1 MSQPTTPPMGPLAF
15 LRYAL
20 RMMAAYKPSLVL
32 LLVMIVAQV
41 AFYLCLP
48 VFYREVFDHVIP
60 NQNIAYLK
68 QITLTLCGLYALFL
82 CTEFTEAF
90 LTSRMT
96 AHVMRDVR
104 QRMFEHIQKLPA
116 NFYANTSSG
125 DLLSRFSNDLVMVEQ
140 AVRSAVYKV
149 CFHTL
154 AICTAICIL
163 FIFEWRLALIT
174 LASFPLGVI
183 GPKLLSARAN
193 QTSAARKEEDAK
205 TLSVIQE
212 NLLAQRVIRAF
223 ALQATYI
230 EKFAICLG
238 NLHTRSRDM
247 HRTALFINKTSS
259 AGILALQLIV
269 LLGGGF
275 LAVKGY
281 LTGGILVSFLAILSG
296 IGNSARALTETASEL
311 VQAAAGLQRVH
322 NLLNEPTESNLEKRA
337 VSLPPFQDQIRFENV
352 TFSYTGDKPN
362 LKNVS
367 FTIPA
372 GQSVAFV
379 GRSGSGKSTVL
390 NLITRFY
397 EADDG
402 TVVIDGKDL
411 SQVAENSLREQV
423 SPVFQDTF
431 LFNTTI
437 RENIR
442 QGRLNATDE
451 EVEEAA
457 RAAEIHDL
465 INTLPQ
471 GYDTPVGEMGGHLS
485 GGQRQRL
492 SLARAILRNPTI
504 LVLDEAT
511 SALDPA
517 TEAAINATLEK
528 LAEKCT
534 MISVTHRL
542 TSAVNLDQIFVMDQG
557 ELVEQGTHRELL
569 NKKGLYYNM
578 WQDFTLELTQDAVV
592 GDVASA
598 TSDLKSLDLNLSP
611 DELAGKVRELESQ
624 LHLSTQETERLR
636 EINHRWAQLAGT
648 DRLTGL
654 PNKLSFLQA
663 IIPQEIQQ
671 AQHGQHTLGFMLI
684 SGDNLGPINE
694 QYGRDAGD
702 TIIKNLAKVLQSE
715 LKGEEQLGHLDG
727 TNFAVSLYPASLEDT
742 KKRAEEIR
750 TLVANQSFIFE
761 QNELN
766 ITVSIGI
773 TTLNSALVDDTRRAT
788 DETFDT
794 LNQALYHAKRAGGN
808 RMEAVTPTT

>member
-1 MSQPTTPPMGPLAF
+1 MSPIAF
-15 LRYAL
+15 LRHAL
-20 RMMAAYKPSLVL
+20 ALMATYKPSLIVFFI
-32 LLVMIVAQV
+32 LVITQV

-60 NQNIAYLK
+60 TQDLTYLT
-68 QITLTLCGLYALFL
+68 QITFVLAILFVIFL
-82 CTEFTEAF
+82 CTDFAEAYV
-90 LTSRMT
+90 TSRMT
-96 AHVMRDVR
+96 AKVMENVR
-104 QRMFEHIQKLPA
+104 QNMFEHIQKLPT
-116 NFYANTSSG
+116 NFLSKNSSG
-125 DLLSRFSNDLVMVEQ
+125 DILSRFTNDLSMVEQ
-140 AVRSAVYKV
+140 ALLSSVYKV

-154 AICTAICIL
+154 AIATAIAIL

-174 LASFPLGVI
+174 LVSFPLGVI
-183 GPKLLSARAN
+183 GPKFLSPKASQAG
-193 QTSAARKEEDAK
+193 AARKEEDAK
-205 TLSVIQE
+205 TMSIIQE

-230 EKFAICLG
+230 EKFAVCLG
-238 NLHTRSRDM
+238 NLHTRSYDL
-247 HRTALFINKTSS
+247 HRTTLFINKTSS
-259 AGILALQLIV
+259 AGILILQLIV
-269 LLGGGF
+269 LLGGAF

-296 IGNSARALTETASEL
+296 IGNSARALTGTASEL
-311 VQAAAGLQRVH
+311 VQAAAGFQRVQT
-322 NLLNEPTESNLEKRA
+322 LLDTPTEPNHDKRNL
-337 VSLPPFQDQIRFENV
+337 SLPAVQDQIRFENV
-352 TFSYTGDKPN
+352 TFSYTGNQPN

-367 FTIPA
+367 FNIPA

-397 EADDG
+397 ESNQG
-402 TVVIDGKDL
+402 TIDIDGKAL
-411 SQVAENSLREQV
+411 SQISEESLRKQI

-442 QGRLNATDE
+442 QGRLEATDA

-457 RAAEIHDL
+457 QSAEIHDF
-465 INTLPQ
+465 ICSLPQ
-471 GYDTPVGEMGGHLS
+471 GYETPVGEMGGHLS

-528 LAEKCT
+528 LSQNCT

-557 ELVEQGTHRELL
+557 ELIEQGTHRELL
-569 NKKGLYYNM
+569 NKKGVYYDM

-592 GDVASA
+592 GEVESE
-598 TSDLKSLDLNLSP
+598 TSNIESLDLDLSP
-611 DELAGKVRELESQ
+611 EALAQKVRELE
-624 LHLSTQETERLR
+624 LELRLSNQESERLR

-663 IIPQEIQQ
+663 LIPQEIQQ
-671 AQHGQHTLGFMLI
+671 AQHTGQTMGFMLI
-684 SGDNLGPINE
+684 SGDNLGTINE
-694 QYGRDAGD
+694 KHGRDAGD
-702 TIIKNLAKVLQSE
+702 KIIATLAKVLQSE
-715 LKGEEQLGHLDG
+715 LKGEELLGHLDG
-727 TNFAVSLYPASLEDT
+727 TNFAVSLSPATSDT
-742 KKRAEEIR
+742 IKKRAEEICAFVNKHNF
-750 TLVANQSFIFE
+750 TLDQT
-761 QNELN
+761 QLH

-773 TTLNSALVDDTRRAT
+773 TTLDSTNVTDTRQAT
-788 DETFDT
+788 DNVFNA
-794 LNQALYHAKRAGGN
+794 LNQALYQAKRSGGN
-808 RMEAVTPTT
+808 RVEHAAE

>member
-1 MSQPTTPPMGPLAF
+1 MPQTTPMSPITF
-15 LRYAL
+15 LRHAI
-20 RMMAAYKPSLVL
+20 RMMATYKPALILFFAMV
-32 LLVMIVAQV
+32 ITQV

-60 NQNIAYLK
+60 TQNIAYLT
-68 QITLTLCGLYALFL
+68 QITLTLGILFAVFL
-82 CTEFTEAF
+82 CSETIEAY

-96 AHVMRDVR
+96 SNVMRDMR
-104 QRMFEHIQKLPA
+104 QNMFEHIQKLPT
-116 NFYANTSSG
+116 NYFANTSTG
-125 DLLSRFSNDLVMVEQ
+125 DVLSRFTNDLVMVEQ
-140 AVRSAVYKV
+140 AMLSSVYKV

-154 AICTAICIL
+154 AICTAIAIL

-174 LASFPLGVI
+174 LVSFPLGII
-183 GPKLLSARAN
+183 GPKLLSAKAN
-193 QTSAARKEEDAK
+193 QAGAARKEEDAS
-205 TLSVIQE
+205 TMSVIQE
-212 NLLAQRVIRAF
+212 NLLAQHVIRAF
-223 ALQATYI
+223 ALQTTYI
-230 EKFAICLG
+230 EKFAIRLG
-238 NLHTRSRDM
+238 NLHTRSLDL
-247 HRTALFINKTSS
+247 HRTTLFINKTSS
-259 AGILALQLIV
+259 AGILILQLIV
-269 LLGGGF
+269 LLGGAF

-296 IGNSARALTETASEL
+296 IGNSARALTSTASEL

-322 NLLNEPTESNLEKRA
+322 NLLKEPIEENNAKRT
-337 VSLPPFQDQIRFENV
+337 VPLPAFQDQIRFEDV
-352 TFSYTGDKPN
+352 TFSYTGDEPN

-397 EADDG
+397 ETNDG
-402 TVVIDGKDL
+402 TIVIDGNDL
-411 SQVAENSLREQV
+411 SQVAEDSLRTQI
-423 SPVFQDTF
+423 SPVFQNTF

-442 QGRLNATDE
+442 QGRLNATDA
-451 EVEEAA
+451 EVEDAA
-457 RAAEIHDL
+457 KSAEIHDF
-465 INTLPQ
+465 IGTLPQ

-528 LAEKCT
+528 LAQNCT

-557 ELVEQGTHRELL
+557 QLIEQGTHRELL

-578 WQDFTLELTQDAVV
+578 WQDFTLELTQDVVV
-592 GDVASA
+592 GEVTSQSSDVQN
-598 TSDLKSLDLNLSP
+598 LDLDLTP
-611 DELAGKVRELESQ
+611 DALAEKVRELQTQ
-624 LHLSTQETERLR
+624 LNTSTTELDRLR
-636 EINHRWAQLAGT
+636 EINYRWAQLAGT

-663 IIPQEIQQ
+663 IVLQEIQQ
-671 AQHGQHTLGFMLI
+671 AQHNNDHIGFMLI

-702 TIIKNLAKVLQSE
+702 KVIENLAKALQSK

-727 TNFAVSLYPASLEDT
+727 TNFAVSLHPATLEDT
-742 KKRAEEIR
+742 KKRAEELR
-750 TLVANQSFIFE
+750 TFIANQPFHIA
-761 QNELN
+761 QTQVN

-773 TTLNSALVDDTRRAT
+773 TALNSTIIEDPRQATEDTFIAL
-788 DETFDT
+788 
-794 LNQALYHAKRAGGN
+794 NKALYNAKRNGGD
-808 RMEAVTPTT
+808 RVEAL